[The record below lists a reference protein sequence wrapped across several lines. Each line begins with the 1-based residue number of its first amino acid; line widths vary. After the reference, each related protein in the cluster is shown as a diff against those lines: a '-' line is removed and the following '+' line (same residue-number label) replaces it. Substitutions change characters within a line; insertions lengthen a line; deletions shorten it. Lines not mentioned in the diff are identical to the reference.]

1 MSPPIHP
8 LASSQGAVFLVNSRQ
23 RNFSCGLHCW
33 RQTLF
38 RSYGRF
44 FAEFL
49 EDLSLVRLSL
59 LDLNTCVGFRYGR
72 HMLKLRSFSW
82 NRALYA
88 LSLRR
93 ETLFFRLEYCL
104 ADLPTKPP
112 HGTNPNPIMGHRYSN
127 PSLLRTYDRSGNINP
142 VSIRCGFRHPLRPD

>member
-1 MSPPIHP
+1 M
-8 LASSQGAVFLVNSRQ
+8 FLVNSWQKIFRCGP
-23 RNFSCGLHCW
+23 SCEGQALSL
-33 RQTLF
+33 T
-38 RSYGRF
+38 YGRF

-59 LDLNTCVGFRYGR
+59 LDLNTCVGLRYGR

-88 LSLRR
+88 LPLRR
-93 ETLFFRLEYCL
+93 RTLFFRSEYCV
-104 ADLPTKPP
+104 ADFPTTPP

-127 PSLLRTYDRSGNINP
+127 PSLHRTYDRSGNINP